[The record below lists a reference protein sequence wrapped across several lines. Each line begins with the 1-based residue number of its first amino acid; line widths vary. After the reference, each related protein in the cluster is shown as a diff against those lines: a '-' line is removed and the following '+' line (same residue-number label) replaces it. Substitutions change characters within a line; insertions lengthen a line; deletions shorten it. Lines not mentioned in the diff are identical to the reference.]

1 MVDIEKFIRTN
12 YQKNDINF
20 QFAMWTPDNSFQYED
35 TVLFFGKALL
45 DMKRELELQRAEVK
59 RLEVEKRGV
68 VRKVVDKCRTIVR

>member
-12 YQKNDINF
+12 YQKIDINF
-20 QFAMWTPDNSFQYED
+20 QFARWTPDNSLQYED

-59 RLEVEKRGV
+59 RLWTNAARQHDKKETV
-68 VRKVVDKCRTIVR
+68 VSR